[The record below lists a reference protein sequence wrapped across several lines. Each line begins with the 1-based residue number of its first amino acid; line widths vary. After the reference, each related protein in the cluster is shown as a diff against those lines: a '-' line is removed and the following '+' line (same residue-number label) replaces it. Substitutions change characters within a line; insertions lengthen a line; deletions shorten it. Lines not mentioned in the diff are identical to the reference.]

1 VYYVNEPLI
10 NFFFLK
16 NLYALLYFT
25 GLKLTCGIKAHFF
38 LQRDAFV
45 VEGLAQS

>member
-10 NFFFLK
+10 NFFLLK
-16 NLYALLYFT
+16 NIYALLYFK
-25 GLKLTCGIKAHFF
+25 GLKLTCGIKSHVC

-45 VEGLAQS
+45 AEGLARS